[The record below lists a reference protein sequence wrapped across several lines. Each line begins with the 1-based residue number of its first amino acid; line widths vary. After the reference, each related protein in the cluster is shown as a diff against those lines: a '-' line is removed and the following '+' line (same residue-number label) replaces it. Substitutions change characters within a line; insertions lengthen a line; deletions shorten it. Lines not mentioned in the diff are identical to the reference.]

1 MMWAFGA
8 GPSYS
13 HTGLEKKIK
22 LTVIQSHTF
31 QTLRGEENEMKSSIS
46 KLTEKLQEIDT
57 AIAEAQR
64 ERKDLIK
71 KQSEKKTLAHKL
83 QAKKAR

>member
-1 MMWAFGA
+1 M
-8 GPSYS
+8 
-13 HTGLEKKIK
+13 
-22 LTVIQSHTF
+22 
-31 QTLRGEENEMKSSIS
+31 RGEENEMKSSIS

-71 KQSEKKTLAHKL
+71 KQSEKNTLAHKL